1 MSKPVSQ
8 VLRLYAAVEQLDY
21 LPRLV
26 ARVCVGLMFFG
37 GALHKAANL
46 NDFVMYFQSLHIPA
60 AAIQAPFVVGV
71 EFLGGL
77 ALMLGLAMRPA
88 AVMLA
93 GTMVVA
99 LFTAAIP
106 EHNIHGNWK
115 GLLDFLYLPELLLLL
130 ILGWL
135 AVAGAGRASL
145 DFILRQKFAGSSGAG
160 DR

>member
-1 MSKPVSQ
+1 MTRLATQ
-8 VLRLYAAVEQLDY
+8 ILRIYAMIERLDY

-26 ARVCVGLMFFG
+26 ARLCVGLMFFG

-46 NDFVMYFQSLHIPA
+46 NDFISYFESLHIPA
-60 AAIQAPFVVGV
+60 AAIQAPFVVAV
-71 EFLGGL
+71 EFFGGL

-99 LFTAAIP
+99 IITAAIP
-106 EHNIHGNWK
+106 EHHIAATWK

-130 ILGWL
+130 LLGWL
-135 AVAGAGRASL
+135 AVAGAGRASV
-145 DFILRQKFAGSSGAG
+145 DYFLRQRIDSSGRNA
-160 DR
+160 

>member
-1 MSKPVSQ
+1 MSKPISQ
-8 VLRLYAAVEQLDY
+8 ILRLYAALEQLDY

-26 ARVCVGLMFFG
+26 ARLCVGLMFFG

-46 NDFVMYFQSLHIPA
+46 NDFVMYFQSLNIPA

-77 ALMLGLAMRPA
+77 ALMLGLLMRPA

-99 LFTAAIP
+99 ILTAAIP
-106 EHNIHGNWK
+106 EHKIHANWK

-130 ILGWL
+130 LLGWL

-145 DFILRQKFAGSSGAG
+145 DYILRQRFAGKAG
-160 DR
+160 PDKR